1 MADRGVIYT
10 IWGNDNKYERAL
22 ERSRRSLAAVHPE
35 LPVEVVRITTT
46 ADPFSGLAEKSHM
59 FARSPFR
66 ETLYLDIDT
75 VVLGKLD
82 FGFEK
87 AQSFGLACCI
97 CECPWACRYTGLR
110 ENRRTIDYNTGV
122 LFFTDAARSVFETW
136 ERLTPE
142 LDSSTQ
148 FVANGKRAVMPFAD
162 QAAFAAAV
170 EECRFNPFVLPL
182 NWNFRPLFNHSFFGP
197 IVIWHDYSDVPPIFF
212 ELNRYYENKNS
223 LMQFHTAASIRG

>member
-10 IWGNDNKYERAL
+10 MWGNDNRYERAL

-35 LPVEVVRITTT
+35 LPVEVFRITTT
-46 ADPFSGLAEKSHM
+46 SDSVWGLAEKSHM
-59 FARSPFR
+59 FANSPFR

-97 CECPWACRYTGLR
+97 NECPWARRYAGLS
-110 ENRRTIDYNTGV
+110 ENRSGIEYNTGV
-122 LFFTDAARSVFETW
+122 LFFTDVVRPVFETW
-136 ERLTPE
+136 ERLVPK
-142 LDSSTQ
+142 LDSSIMHMQ
-148 FVANGKRAVMPFAD
+148 DAKLLKMPFND
-162 QAAFAAAV
+162 QGAFAAAI

-182 NWNFRPLFNHSFFGP
+182 NWNFRPQFYRSFFGP
-197 IVIWHDYSDVPPIFF
+197 IVIWHEYAEIPSMFL
-212 ELNRYYENKNS
+212 ELNRYYERKDS
-223 LMQFHTAASIRG
+223 IIQFHSAAPNRG